1 MREAKAIARQARVN
15 SIDGAS
21 PVPSTSST
29 LSAAS
34 GSSSAVP
41 GCSSAVP
48 GCSSAVQGS
57 SLADPKSSTAIPSCS
72 TTVSG
77 SSQAIPSCST
87 AVPESSSA
95 VRGGPSAN
103 LGASTAVQGSSLPV
117 TAVPESSSSDPISLT
132 AVQGSWLA
140 DQSLNKAVP
149 SSSSIVLG
157 RSAVPGS
164 LSASSSSPR
173 AVKRS
178 SPSATNGIT
187 VVANGTPSKNCL
199 NLPINGNNSEKLDSI
214 TGTNPSNGDK
224 ETHISLIKQNSTE
237 EDKSPAKPK
246 QEKEF
251 TAKLNSIA
259 AAAHQP
265 PAKATSLDSHLPSAK
280 PNSQLL
286 LQRLKSLES
295 PVPLNLKIEAL
306 SSGI

>member
-41 GCSSAVP
+41 GCSSAV
-48 GCSSAVQGS
+48 QGS
-57 SLADPKSSTAIPSCS
+57 SLAVPKSSTAIPSCS
-72 TTVSG
+72 TTVLG

-95 VRGGPSAN
+95 IRGGPSAN
-103 LGASTAVQGSSLPV
+103 LGASTAVPD
-117 TAVPESSSSDPISLT
+117 SSSSDPISLT

-164 LSASSSSPR
+164 LSAASSSPR

-214 TGTNPSNGDK
+214 TGTNRSNGDK

-246 QEKEF
+246 QEKEIK
-251 TAKLNSIA
+251 AKLNSIA